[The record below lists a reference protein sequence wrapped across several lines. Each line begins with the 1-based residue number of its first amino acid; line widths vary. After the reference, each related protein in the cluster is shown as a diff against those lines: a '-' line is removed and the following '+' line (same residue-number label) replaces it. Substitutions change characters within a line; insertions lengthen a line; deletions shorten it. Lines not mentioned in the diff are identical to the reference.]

1 MCRVKNIKTSA
12 YAAALLISAAC
23 LASCGSAAG
32 EETFSG
38 VITGLPYEEEAVY
51 QSQGEYA
58 DTAAA
63 VPAATEAPQTQAP
76 QTQPADANIV
86 TVSADPQPQ
95 QTAAPAAPAAPAQ
108 TSSYSSVAPD
118 ALLGETEDAG
128 QEYIDRIIFV
138 GDSTTYG
145 LKPYRMLS
153 GGKET
158 KQVWTPAS
166 GTLTLSYATITKIV
180 YPDDGSEKLIAEAA
194 GLKKPE
200 LMYIT
205 LGVNGVSFMDEDY
218 FKSEYG
224 KLIDAVKEQS
234 PSTVIVLQTIFPIAR
249 NYASQSQI
257 NNTKITAANQWIA
270 ALAQEKHEKYGDV
283 WFLDTYSVLVGS
295 DGWLPD
301 SYQNGDGLHF
311 NEISFAVELENIRK
325 HKVP

>member
-1 MCRVKNIKTSA
+1 MKAIILAVITA
-12 YAAALLISAAC
+12 LAAVC
-23 LASCGSAAG
+23 LVSCGSEAG
-32 EETFSG
+32 SVSAPS
-38 VITGLPYEEEAVY
+38 VITALPYEDDAVY
-51 QSQGEYA
+51 GAPPQDVQT
-58 DTAAA
+58 DAAA
-63 VPAATEAPQTQAP
+63 PETAGDLQTQAPQTQAP
-76 QTQPADANIV
+76 QPEANVV
-86 TVSADPQPQ
+86 TVSSDAQPPA
-95 QTAAPAAPAAPAQ
+95 QTDAPASVQTPAPAA
-108 TSSYSSVAPD
+108 SSYSSIAPD
-118 ALLGETEDAG
+118 ALLAATDDAG

-145 LKPYRMLS
+145 LKPYKMLKD
-153 GGKET
+153 GKAT

-180 YPDDGSEKLIAEAA
+180 YPDDGSEKLIADAA

-224 KLIDAVKEQS
+224 KLIDAIKDQS
-234 PSTVIVLQTIFPIAR
+234 PATVIVLQSIFPIAR

-270 ALAQEKHEKYGDV
+270 ALAQEKHGKYGDV
-283 WFLDTYSVLVGS
+283 WFLDTYSVLVGD